1 MTRRLLLVPALL
13 LSAALLGCPTG
24 DDVKKVQANV
34 DKVNADVTVWA
45 DSMRRYAQGL
55 HNAVCALATKTNTAL
70 PNVYG
75 STCVLGGPETVPP
88 PKYPP
93 K

>member
-1 MTRRLLLVPALL
+1 MTRRLLLVPAFL
-13 LSAALLGCPTG
+13 LSVAVLGCPTA

-34 DKVNADVTVWA
+34 DKLNADVTIWA
-45 DSMRRYAQGL
+45 DSMRAYTRGL
-55 HNAVCALATKTNTAL
+55 HSAVCGLALKTTTAL
-70 PNVYG
+70 PTEYG
-75 STCVLGGPETVPP
+75 AKCVGGGPETVPP